1 MADKLTAKERAA
13 MKRLELENQNLRESI
28 KKHLDVYR
36 DQSIELIELRA
47 KVDLLLWALG
57 DEDGR

>member
-1 MADKLTAKERAA
+1 

-47 KVDLLLWALG
+47 KVKLLLWVLG